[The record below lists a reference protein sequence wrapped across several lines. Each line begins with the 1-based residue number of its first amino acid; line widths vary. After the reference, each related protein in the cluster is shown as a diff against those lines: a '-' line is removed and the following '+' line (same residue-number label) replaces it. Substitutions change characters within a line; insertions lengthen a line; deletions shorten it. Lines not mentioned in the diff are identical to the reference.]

1 MKKTLKSRTFQ
12 GFLFLKK
19 KEKEK
24 GYLIQKVNQP
34 IFIYIEKE
42 QWSKTKLETLNIELT
57 EDEANFIS
65 EIFA

>member
-1 MKKTLKSRTFQ
+1 M
-12 GFLFLKK
+12 KK

-42 QWSKTKLETLNIELT
+42 QWSKTKLETFNIELT